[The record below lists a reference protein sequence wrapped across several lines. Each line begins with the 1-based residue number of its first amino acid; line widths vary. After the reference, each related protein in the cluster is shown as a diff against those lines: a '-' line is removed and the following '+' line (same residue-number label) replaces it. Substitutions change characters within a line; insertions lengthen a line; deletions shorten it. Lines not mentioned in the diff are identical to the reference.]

1 MSTATITQ
9 PNDTAQNFPPGCE
22 SILLGFAKGKCEGQL
37 IWLDLMDSGKN
48 KLVLL
53 KQTSVSQFPETLP
66 GQGQLQII
74 TVPQSPGGNQDLVQM
89 LQSQFETGLA
99 GIAGNRGGYTRSALL
114 TLQGAQIIWRPSQMV
129 VFAPPERIKSICH
142 AIAEATFYE
151 SELRGIECALD
162 EAWEGVQRDSS
173 LAFEFNERE
182 VPRRQE
188 LSNRFQAVLSL
199 RTRFARL
206 APHVLVPAIYPPTL
220 ASQIAERLRERTRMA
235 ERLELV
241 EGKLEAQ
248 ERIYEMCSQRVSEF
262 MVARTGHH
270 LEWAIIIILLAQ
282 TALLV
287 VEYMSSV
294 SG

>member
-1 MSTATITQ
+1 MSTTSITQ
-9 PNDTAQNFPPGCE
+9 PNDTAQSLPPGCE
-22 SILLGFAKGKCEGQL
+22 SILLGFSQGKCDGQL
-37 IWLDLMDSGKN
+37 IWLDLMDSAKN

-53 KQTSVSQFPETLP
+53 NQVAVSQFPETLP
-66 GQGQLQII
+66 GEGQLQIT
-74 TVPQSPGGNQDLVQM
+74 TVPQSPGENQGLVQK
-89 LQSQFETGLA
+89 LQSQFEATQA
-99 GIAGNRGGYTRSALL
+99 GISSTGGGYTKSALL
-114 TLQGAQIIWRPSQMV
+114 TLQGAQILWRPSQMV
-129 VFAPPERIKSICH
+129 VFASPERMKSICH

-151 SELRGIECALD
+151 SELRGIERALD
-162 EAWEGVQRDSS
+162 DAWDGVQRDSS

-188 LSNRFQAVLSL
+188 LSDRFQAVLSL